1 MNELISRLK
10 AKPVLAGEILAATF
24 FATILALAAPLYVTQ
39 ILNRY
44 VAQGVD
50 ATLATL
56 TVGAVIA
63 VALEYGFRRVRIRLA
78 QGVSA
83 GPDRQTAA
91 TGFAR
96 LTRIKQS
103 AIDRLPP
110 PLRQEIMSGA
120 VSVELAY
127 NATNI
132 CAVLDVPF
140 ALLFV
145 GVLFL
150 LSPLLAG
157 IVVFYLALVFALSAL
172 NAGAMAKKTQNLSAV
187 SGAGGALLNTAI
199 RETETVRAF
208 NAGDFLRRGWET
220 QLGHVQD
227 LRRRLTASQG
237 HVQAFTQ
244 SIAALMSLSV
254 IAVGGV
260 MVVRGE
266 LDVGAMIGAN
276 ILAARGLQPISRFA
290 MMGSTFAKARQA
302 LDALREF
309 SRLPVESETG
319 SAKRSFSGALEFR
332 DVAFLY
338 PGASAPLFESLS
350 LNIGP
355 GAVVMVTGGNGA
367 GKTTLAR
374 LLLGLRDP
382 SRGQIFIDG
391 LDLRQAVPEWWR
403 KQVIYMPQEPAFLN
417 GTIRD
422 NLLAAN
428 SALDESGLNTLIDS
442 SGLRSFIDESEHGFD
457 TPVIDNGR
465 TWALGIRRR
474 LGLARALANDGML
487 AVFDEPIDGLDAQ
500 GQATVFAVM
509 NDLAKRGRTVIALSH
524 NPKILKGAFTVVDLN
539 SKPVPRIVTPPRAVE
554 SDAERPVEEG
564 TGP

>member
-24 FATILALAAPLYVTQ
+24 FANILALASPLYVIQ

-63 VALEYGFRRVRIRLA
+63 VSLEYGFRRVRIRLA
-78 QGVSA
+78 QGISA

-91 TGFAR
+91 ASFTM
-96 LTRIKQS
+96 LTRIKQA

-110 PLRQEIMSGA
+110 PLRQEIMAGA
-120 VSVELAY
+120 VSVETAF
-127 NATNI
+127 NASNV
-132 CAVLDVPF
+132 CAVVDVPF
-140 ALLFV
+140 AFLFV

-150 LSPLLAG
+150 LSPILAG
-157 IVVFYLALVFALSAL
+157 VVIFYLALIFALSTL
-172 NAGAMAKKTQNLSAV
+172 NAAAMAKKTKNLSAV
-187 SGAGGALLNTAI
+187 SGAGGAILNTAI

-208 NAGDFLRRGWET
+208 NAGEVLRRGWES
-220 QLGHVQD
+220 QLRRVQD
-227 LRRRLTASQG
+227 LRRAMTANQG
-237 HVQAFTQ
+237 NVQAFTQ

-254 IAVGGV
+254 IAVGAIL
-260 MVVRGE
+260 VVKGE

-276 ILAARGLQPISRFA
+276 ILASRGLQPISRFA
-290 MMGSTFAKARQA
+290 MLGATFAKAGQA

-319 SAKRSFSGALEFR
+319 SAKRSFSGAVEFR

-338 PGASAPLFESLS
+338 PGGNAPLFESLN
-350 LNIGP
+350 LNIEP
-355 GAVVMVTGGNGA
+355 GAVVMVTGANGT
-367 GKTTLAR
+367 GKTTFAR
-374 LLLGLRDP
+374 LLLGLREP
-382 SRGQIFIDG
+382 GRGQIFIDG

-422 NLLAAN
+422 NLMSVN
-428 SALDESGLNTLIDS
+428 PALDEAGLNVLIDT

-474 LGLARALANDGML
+474 LSLARALANDGML
-487 AVFDEPIDGLDAQ
+487 AVFDEPIDGLDEE
-500 GQATVFAVM
+500 GQATVFAIM

-554 SDAERPVEEG
+554 SDTKNPAEDAG
-564 TGP
+564 Q